1 MPNPLTPYPE
11 NSGERTDLVVAAIVD
26 NPMVFEYVGRLADA
40 ISLAT
45 PTDQVFN
52 QPCPKPSRRDHG
64 GRTSGEPSGSS
75 PPSTGQRV
83 RPCGWAT
90 TCNG

>member
-52 QPCPKPSRRDHG
+52 LIDKALLEQAI
-64 GRTSGEPSGSS
+64 
-75 PPSTGQRV
+75 TGAVTRFVESAIDGQL
-83 RPCGWAT
+83 
-90 TCNG
+90 